1 LKDCDREELEQRNK
15 EHATLQRICNPLEN
29 DCQRIAN
36 PLEQMLRNIESKPR
50 SGALFVE
57 KCGMFKTVRERIYIK
72 DQNPTTG
79 GRYEHSKRIKTCR
92 FFLQRRKKI
101 EL

>member
-15 EHATLQRICNPLEN
+15 EHGTLQRICNPLE
-29 DCQRIAN
+29 QI
-36 PLEQMLRNIESKPR
+36 LRNIESKPW

-79 GRYEHSKRIKTCR
+79 GRYEHSKRIKTCG
-92 FFLQRRKKI
+92 FFLQRRKMI